1 MKNTQNQPFTDPAPS
16 AKTFVLV
23 HGAWHGAWVWD
34 EVAQQLRDQG
44 HIVYTPTLTGLGDR
58 AAELSA
64 TISLDTFIEDIETA
78 ILHPQTAP
86 ALAGSST
93 DFNYSCNNAT
103 APEQDSP
110 GPGAAISGALA
121 NTCEPGAGEAL
132 ANVILVGHSFAGLI
146 ISGVADRIAD
156 RLDRL
161 IYLDAFV
168 LPSGQST
175 FATLPDKV
183 VNALTAS
190 AQAHH
195 GYGIPAPD
203 PIHLG
208 IPADTEQ
215 YTFARGK
222 LTPHPINTYASALSL
237 NAPLGAGVK
246 KIYLACTTPPYKPV
260 VASHDWVKDQPD
272 WVWAEL
278 NSSHS
283 APLLAPNMVV
293 EKFLALSSL

>member
-1 MKNTQNQPFTDPAPS
+1 MKNAQNQPFTDPACT
-16 AKTFVLV
+16 AKTFMLV
-23 HGAWHGAWVWD
+23 HGAWHGAWVWNA
-34 EVAQQLRDQG
+34 VAQQLRDQG
-44 HIVYTPTLTGLGDR
+44 HIVYTPTLAGLGER
-58 AAELSA
+58 ADELSA
-64 TISLDTFIEDIETA
+64 AISLDTFIEDIETA
-78 ILHPQTAP
+78 ILHPQSAP
-86 ALAGSST
+86 ALAH
-93 DFNYSCNNAT
+93 T
-103 APEQDSP
+103 AGNQP
-110 GPGAAISGALA
+110 G
-121 NTCEPGAGEAL
+121 NQTL
-132 ANVILVGHSFAGLI
+132 ANVILVGHSFAGLV
-146 ISGVADRIAD
+146 ISGVADHIAD

-208 IPADTEQ
+208 IPVDSEQ
-215 YTFARGK
+215 YTFAQEK

-237 NAPLGAGVK
+237 DAPLGAGVK
-246 KIYLACTTPPYKPV
+246 KIYLASTTPPYRPV
-260 VASHDWVKDQPD
+260 ATSHDWVKSQSD
-272 WVWAEL
+272 WIWTEL

-283 APLLAPNMVV
+283 APLLAPNMVADKLL
-293 EKFLALSSL
+293 ELSSL

>member
-1 MKNTQNQPFTDPAPS
+1 MKNAPNQPFTDSAPAT
-16 AKTFVLV
+16 KTFVLV
-23 HGAWHGAWVWD
+23 HGAWHGAWVWNT
-34 EVAQQLRDQG
+34 VAQQLRDQG
-44 HIVYTPTLTGLGDR
+44 HIVYTPTLTGLGER
-58 AAELSA
+58 ANELSA
-64 TISLDTFIEDIETA
+64 AISLDTFIEDIETA
-78 ILHPQTAP
+78 ILHPQSAQ
-86 ALAGSST
+86 ALAHSAGS
-93 DFNYSCNNAT
+93 
-103 APEQDSP
+103 QP
-110 GPGAAISGALA
+110 GDR
-121 NTCEPGAGEAL
+121 TL
-132 ANVILVGHSFAGLI
+132 ANVILVGHSFAGLV

-215 YTFARGK
+215 YAFAREK

-237 NAPLGAGVK
+237 NAPIGAGVK
-246 KIYLACTTPPYKPV
+246 KIYLACTAPPYRPV
-260 VASHDWVKDQPD
+260 AATHDWVKGQPD
-272 WVWAEL
+272 WIWAEL

-283 APLLAPNMVV
+283 APLLAPNRVADKLLEMS
-293 EKFLALSSL
+293 AL

>member
-1 MKNTQNQPFTDPAPS
+1 MKNAPNQPFTDSAPAT
-16 AKTFVLV
+16 KTFVLV
-23 HGAWHGAWVWD
+23 HGAWHGAWVWNT
-34 EVAQQLRDQG
+34 VAQQLRDQG
-44 HIVYTPTLTGLGDR
+44 HIVYTPTLTGLGER
-58 AAELSA
+58 SNELSA
-64 TISLDTFIEDIETA
+64 AISLDTFIEDIETA
-78 ILHPQTAP
+78 ILHPQSAQ
-86 ALAGSST
+86 ALAHSAGS
-93 DFNYSCNNAT
+93 
-103 APEQDSP
+103 QP
-110 GPGAAISGALA
+110 GDR
-121 NTCEPGAGEAL
+121 TL
-132 ANVILVGHSFAGLI
+132 ANVILVGHSFAGLV

-208 IPADTEQ
+208 IPADTEH
-215 YTFARGK
+215 YAFAREK

-237 NAPLGAGVK
+237 NAPIGAGVK
-246 KIYLACTTPPYKPV
+246 KIYLACTAPPYRPV
-260 VASHDWVKDQPD
+260 AATHEWVKGQPD
-272 WVWAEL
+272 WIWAEL

-283 APLLAPNMVV
+283 APLLAPNRVADKLLEMS
-293 EKFLALSSL
+293 AL

>member
-1 MKNTQNQPFTDPAPS
+1 MTNDQKQPLATPAFT
-16 AKTFVLV
+16 AKTFMLV
-23 HGAWHGAWVWD
+23 HGAWHGAWVWH
-34 EVAQQLRDQG
+34 EVAQRLRDQG

-64 TISLDTFIEDIETA
+64 EISLETFINDIETA
-78 ILHPQTAP
+78 ILHPQSAP
-86 ALAGSST
+86 ALAAT
-93 DFNYSCNNAT
+93 PNA
-103 APEQDSP
+103 S
-110 GPGAAISGALA
+110 AA
-121 NTCEPGAGEAL
+121 EAL
-132 ANVILVGHSFAGLI
+132 GNVILVGHSFAGLV
-146 ISGVADRIAD
+146 ISGVADRIVD
-156 RLDRL
+156 HLDRL

-208 IPADTEQ
+208 IPADTDQ
-215 YTFARGK
+215 YTFAREQ

-246 KIYLACTTPPYKPV
+246 KIYLACTAPPYKPV
-260 VASHDWVKDQPD
+260 AATHDWVRSQPD
-272 WVWAEL
+272 WIWEEL

-283 APLLAPNMVV
+283 APLLAPNMVT
-293 EKFLALSSL
+293 EKLLALSAL